1 MPYDPALTAIAV
13 TTNDALT
20 DHLWRYDTGDTD
32 NGDPIAHVAVELARA
47 AHDFNTT
54 AALLTRVLTHV
65 GELCRR
71 HTSTLTDF
79 STIYPHSLDVHT
91 LRIVQQLERFDT
103 HREALLKL
111 YGMWRRY
118 RHTTRDPRTRQ
129 LWVQPHDPSKGMVAL
144 TADETGLG
152 WFVVPDQVAAEVH
165 GLSSHGALVGGI
177 WHGSAGWQATAF
189 THPEHR
195 TTCPHLVYP
204 LPLADTEDA
213 ACRALLRW
221 WALRDSEQWHGRTPA
236 ELTAAEQ
243 AALVA

>member
-13 TTNDALT
+13 ATNDALT
-20 DHLWRYDTGDTD
+20 EPLWRHDTGDTD
-32 NGDPIAHVAVELARA
+32 HGDPIAHIAVELHRA

-54 AALLTRVLTHV
+54 TDLLTRLLAHV

-71 HTSTLTDF
+71 HTSTITDLA
-79 STIYPHSLDVHT
+79 TIYPHSLDSDTVR
-91 LRIVQQLERFDT
+91 LVQQLERFDT
-103 HREALLKL
+103 QRETLLKL

-118 RHTTRDPRTRQ
+118 RHTTRDPRARH
-129 LWVQPHDPSKGMVAL
+129 LLVQPYDPSKGMVAL
-144 TADETGLG
+144 SSDETGLG
-152 WFVVPDQVAAEVH
+152 WFVAPDQVAAEVH
-165 GLSSHGALVGGI
+165 GLSTYGVLVGGI

-195 TTCPHLVYP
+195 ATCPHLVYP
-204 LPLADTEDA
+204 LPPADTEAA